1 MFLRFQLAVG
11 VIPGLMHVIQ
21 VGEEGWHGDEHANKK
36 AKEEQPEELLPS
48 MVDTDKDSW
57 EGFEPDVENGV
68 DEADVDIES
77 EYNRLL
83 KVERRSGARGSRW
96 HDHGVT

>member
-11 VIPGLMHVIQ
+11 VIPGLLHVIQ
-21 VGEEGWHGDEHANKK
+21 VGEEGWWHGDEHANEK
-36 AKEEQPEELLPS
+36 AKEGQPEELLPS
-48 MVDTDKDSW
+48 MVDTDKVNW

-68 DEADVDIES
+68 DGSNVDIES

-83 KVERRSGARGSRW
+83 EVEREAAHEDLDGTTMA
-96 HDHGVT
+96 